1 MRLPIVVLRSAAPG
15 AKARGATISRAASQ
29 LRPPSVLRANIVGP
43 LPSRS
48 SRFHTA

>member
-1 MRLPIVVLRSAAPG
+1 MRLPIVVLRWVTAG
-15 AKARGATISRAASQ
+15 AKARGATIARAASQ

-48 SRFHTA
+48 SRSHTA